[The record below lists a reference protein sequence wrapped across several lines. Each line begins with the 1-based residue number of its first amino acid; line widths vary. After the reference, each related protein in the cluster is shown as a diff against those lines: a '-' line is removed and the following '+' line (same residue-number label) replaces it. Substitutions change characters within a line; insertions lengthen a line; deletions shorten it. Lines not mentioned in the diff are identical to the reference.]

1 VLEAAGY
8 AVDVETLMKV
18 TPLVQTRI
26 TTLNDVVKLA
36 GFFFREDF
44 NPPKPEEVIQKKLD
58 AARTKRL
65 LQRALEVYTPL
76 PESDW
81 TMQPLYDAALPL
93 TTELEMSNSQVFG
106 ALRVAVT
113 GQTIST
119 PTFETM
125 EIIGKSESLRRI
137 QLAAEML

>member
-1 VLEAAGY
+1 LEKEVY
-8 AVDVETLMKV
+8 EVNVETLMKV

-36 GFFFREDF
+36 GFFFREEF
-44 NPPKPEEVIQKKLD
+44 TPPKAEEVIQKKLD

-65 LQRALEVYTPL
+65 LERAIEVYTPM
-76 PESDW
+76 SDW
-81 TMQPLYDAALPL
+81 ETQKLYDAALPL
-93 TTELEMSNSQVFG
+93 TTELEMNNSQVFG

-125 EIIGKSESLRRI
+125 EIIGKDESLRRI
-137 QLAAEML
+137 KIAAELL